1 MDKTGSRLCRVAVKP
16 GDSVLVL
23 GDLHAAILDWGAFNL
38 VYNVA
43 VDAKVTHID
52 VNGDNLDN
60 HTLSRHPKEP
70 DRLMD
75 SVQRESAALGG
86 ILWQLTLIKSA
97 HTFHIKPGNHDDRWY
112 DLVAANPAL
121 NGVEWYDIPKQHAP
135 DQFDWL
141 PRHAATQYGSVVVEH
156 GDSLPCIKRGGGS
169 TAAARVLAS
178 YPDQNTVF
186 GHCHSLDSKVRSRW
200 SYGRQLKFGAWGT
213 GHLSRRDAHRYAL
226 DNSFEQGSV
235 IITFHSG
242 PNDFSVETLRVERDS
257 LDKPFINFRG
267 VKYA

>member
-23 GDLHAAILDWGAFNL
+23 GDLHASIIDRPAFNL
-38 VYNVA
+38 VLDVA
-43 VDAKVTHID
+43 AAVGITHVD

-70 DRLMD
+70 DRIME
-75 SVQRESAALGG
+75 SIESESAILAAL
-86 ILWQLTLIKSA
+86 LFQLSIIPTA

-121 NGVEWYDIPKQHAP
+121 NGVEWYDLPRQHSTV
-135 DQFDWL
+135 DFDWL

-169 TAAARVLAS
+169 TAASRVLAA

-186 GHCHSLDSKVRSRW
+186 GHCHSLDTKVRTRW
-200 SYGRQLKFGAWGT
+200 VYGRQVRYGAWGT

-226 DNSFEQGSV
+226 DNGFEQGSV
-235 IITFHSG
+235 IITFHTG
-242 PNDFSVETLRVERDS
+242 PADFSVETLRVERDS
-257 LDKPFINFRG
+257 QDRPFINFRG
-267 VKYA
+267 VKYE